1 MASNDRDEKDGGS
14 EETEKESRRAKDDS
28 DGDEGEL
35 TAVKPKSGEPADNLR
50 RRADWFQKR
59 HGGG

>member
-1 MASNDRDEKDGGS
+1 MTTKDKDEKDGGS
-14 EETEKESRRAKDDS
+14 EETDKESSRDKDDS

-35 TAVKPKSGEPADNLR
+35 TAVKSKSGEPADNLR